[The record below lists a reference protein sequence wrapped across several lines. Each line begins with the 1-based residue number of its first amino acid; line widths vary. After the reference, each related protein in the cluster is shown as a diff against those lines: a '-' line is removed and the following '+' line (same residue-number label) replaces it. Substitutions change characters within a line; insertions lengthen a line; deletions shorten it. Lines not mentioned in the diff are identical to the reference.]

1 MNSEFKRDFDFSNP
15 NFFKASDK
23 EDKKYG
29 IDFWIFNI
37 PVAHRKRRIQCP
49 SDITIRYK
57 RNSGAKTEY
66 NKILDGTLRARLFV
80 FEFTDKIIFSNLES
94 IKMALL
100 NKQFNII
107 PNYDQETSLAVI
119 KLENLKYFEL
129 MRSRNLKPRL

>member
-1 MNSEFKRDFDFSNP
+1 MNSEFKEDFDFSNP

-37 PVAHRKRRIQCP
+37 PVAYRKRRIKCP

-66 NKILDGTLRARLFV
+66 IKILDGTFRAKLFV
-80 FEFTDKIIFSNLES
+80 FEFEDKIIFSNLES
-94 IKMALL
+94 IKKAIL
-100 NKQFNII
+100 NHQFNII
-107 PNYDQETSLAVI
+107 PNRDKATWLAVI
-119 KLENLKYFEL
+119 KLENIKYFEWV
-129 MRSRNLKPRL
+129 N